1 MKIRNTLI
9 LSLLILL
16 NINNSYAIGTND
28 KYTNSNNLF
37 DAQKQYINIEECIKN
52 KNLNINVGAKVYN
65 QPTEIY
71 NNFIVISPENK
82 TNNSDTTLMTVVIRT
97 HINNII
103 GKILDRRLSVLTQN
117 PSSYLISAHTL
128 KNIKYDGNIYNGIIS
143 IPKQGQDI
151 KAIESI
157 AAEVSRIQKFGV
169 TESELN
175 LTIQELKHKAQIK
188 LDNHNNTNTPYE
200 KSVTDYQYSMQLL
213 STIKFGDINLYTPLY
228 MAKNRALSFISSE
241 GNITDTTLINAFE
254 KGINTI
260 VKAPKHTIYNTTIL
274 DTTKIDPGI
283 IVSIAT
289 DNDSTTIWTLSNGAV
304 VYYKNNKNI
313 NNKEIIL
320 KASIK
325 GGYSMFNNKQY
336 ASAKANGLY
345 ISNSLV
351 STKHLTAQEIADAT
365 SGYDIEMNINIL
377 DHFTEINGK
386 SFIGDIEGLFQ
397 LINLRLTNTE
407 FNDDNIEVYKSSIT
421 QLLDKW
427 EDSPELSFENQVTK
441 SMAENKDRRFG
452 LEELKQNI
460 DSITVENSQDLFET
474 IVSNS
479 MGIKI
484 FIVGNIPNDN
494 IAKLA
499 EKFLGSIKLGELE
512 NWKNRIDKKR
522 TNSIAQITSP
532 VSTSNTKVMIGMNK
546 VIQNSYKANLEF
558 TMYQN
563 ILEQRLSK
571 IENIEDLNVT
581 VENIMSY
588 AGTNK
593 TLKVIYSTNNTTEQK
608 IRKLI
613 IETIYSIANKGIT
626 TDEFEKSQTMVIAN
640 LYNEQR
646 ISEDLMNGMTDT
658 YIENTKNYILR
669 PKERNKIFEKI
680 KLENIEKIAKL
691 YLKHSIITE
700 VIMIGK

>member
-1 MKIRNTLI
+1 M
-9 LSLLILL
+9 
-16 NINNSYAIGTND
+16 
-28 KYTNSNNLF
+28 
-37 DAQKQYINIEECIKN
+37 
-52 KNLNINVGAKVYN
+52 NV
-65 QPTEIY
+65 
-71 NNFIVISPENK
+71 
-82 TNNSDTTLMTVVIRT
+82 
-97 HINNII
+97 
-103 GKILDRRLSVLTQN
+103 
-117 PSSYLISAHTL
+117 
-128 KNIKYDGNIYNGIIS
+128 
-143 IPKQGQDI
+143 
-151 KAIESI
+151 
-157 AAEVSRIQKFGV
+157 
-169 TESELN
+169 
-175 LTIQELKHKAQIK
+175 
-188 LDNHNNTNTPYE
+188 
-200 KSVTDYQYSMQLL
+200 
-213 STIKFGDINLYTPLY
+213 
-228 MAKNRALSFISSE
+228 
-241 GNITDTTLINAFE
+241 
-254 KGINTI
+254 
-260 VKAPKHTIYNTTIL
+260 
-274 DTTKIDPGI
+274 
-283 IVSIAT
+283 
-289 DNDSTTIWTLSNGAV
+289 
-304 VYYKNNKNI
+304 
-313 NNKEIIL
+313 
-320 KASIK
+320 
-325 GGYSMFNNKQY
+325 
-336 ASAKANGLY
+336 
-345 ISNSLV
+345 
-351 STKHLTAQEIADAT
+351 
-365 SGYDIEMNINIL
+365 NIL

-397 LINLRLTNTE
+397 LINLRLSNTE
-407 FNDDNIEVYKSSIT
+407 FNNDNIEVYKSSIT

-427 EDSPELSFENQVTK
+427 KNSPELSFENQVTK

-460 DSITVENSQDLFET
+460 DSITVENSQNLFES
-474 IVSNS
+474 IVNNS
-479 MGIKI
+479 MGIKF

-512 NWKNRIDKKR
+512 NWENRIDKKK
-522 TNSIAQITSP
+522 TNSIAQITSSD
-532 VSTSNTKVMIGMNK
+532 STSNTKVMIGMNK
-546 VIQNSYKANLEF
+546 VIQNNYKANLEF

-646 ISEDLMNGMTDT
+646 TSEDLMNGMTDT